1 MMRHRL
7 LLLALTVLAT
17 ACSSN
22 RFTMVTTTED
32 NPWVETDV
40 YDDAAEGTEA
50 DIVVDLSATGQTI
63 KGFGTCFSELSHR
76 ALSKLTP
83 EDYDKVMTELF
94 APGEGVNFT
103 ICRMP
108 IGSSDFALKYYSFD
122 DTPGDLVMEHFS
134 IDNDKET
141 LIPLIKS
148 ALAKNPGLKV
158 WGSPWSPPYWMKVNQ
173 NYASRPMN
181 GRMMPPPGGPR
192 PQGQRP
198 PAGRPQGGPGPQ
210 AGMPPIPATTAA
222 EPSFLA
228 SLSLGSAS
236 NRKRLELDN
245 LVKDNGLD
253 MEHMMRE
260 GQDSFIQ
267 DDAYFQAYAL
277 YFKKHVQAYR
287 EQGIDIFMVMP
298 QNEFN
303 SAQNFPSC
311 TWTAKG
317 LANFMHY
324 LVPAMKE
331 EGVEVYFGTME
342 RPNRALVDTI
352 LTDPKIGPDIKG
364 VAFQWAGK
372 DALPLIHESYP
383 ELTMVMS
390 EQQCF
395 NGANSWSDFMSAWDL
410 LKHNLDN
417 GVAIYDYWNLALF
430 DGEVSTWGWQQNSLI
445 SVDYETGA
453 FKYNYEFYEMKH
465 VSRYVQP
472 GAVYL
477 GTGGSMEEAMA
488 FRNPD
493 GSIVILTAEKKG
505 EPRKLTITAGKKT
518 VCVNIPANSV
528 STIVI

>member
-1 MMRHRL
+1 MRHTL
-7 LLLALTVLAT
+7 LLCSIAILAT

-22 RFTMVTTTED
+22 NFTVVTTTED
-32 NPWVETDV
+32 NPWVETTV
-40 YDDAAEGTEA
+40 YDDASAGAEA
-50 DIVVDLSATGQTI
+50 DIIVDLDAVGQTVQ
-63 KGFGTCFSELSHR
+63 GFGVCFSELSHR
-76 ALSKLTP
+76 ALSKLSKD
-83 EDYDKVMTELF
+83 DYDAVMTELF
-94 APGEGVNFT
+94 TPGDEGANFT

-108 IGSSDFALKYYSFD
+108 IGSSDFALKYYSFN
-122 DTPGDLVMEHFS
+122 DTPGDLAMEHFS

-141 LIPLIKS
+141 LIPLIKD
-148 ALAKNPGLKV
+148 ALARNPELKV

-181 GRMMPPPGGPR
+181 GRMMPPPGAPR

-198 PAGRPQGGPGPQ
+198 LAGGPGPQ
-210 AGMPPIPATTAA
+210 AGTPPIPATTAA
-222 EPSFLA
+222 EPSFRA
-228 SLSLGSAS
+228 SFAPSSK
-236 NRKRLELDN
+236 KRLELDN

-267 DDAYFQAYAL
+267 DDLYFEAYAL
-277 YFKKHVQAYR
+277 YFKKYVQAYR

-311 TWTAKG
+311 TWTAQG
-317 LANFMHY
+317 ITNFLHH
-324 LVPAMKE
+324 LVPAMDE

-342 RPNRALVDTI
+342 RANRALVDTV
-352 LTDPKIGPDIKG
+352 LTDPQIGKKIKG

-395 NGANSWSDFMSAWDL
+395 NGANSWNDFISAWDL
-410 LKHNLDN
+410 LKLNMDN
-417 GVAIYDYWNLALF
+417 GVSIYDYWNLALF

-465 VSRYVQP
+465 ISKYVRP

-477 GTGGSMEEAMA
+477 GTAGSMEEAMA

-493 GSIVILTAEKKG
+493 GSIVVLAAEKTG
-505 EPRKLTITAGKKT
+505 EARNLTITAGKRTIK
-518 VCVNIPANSV
+518 VNIPANSV
-528 STIVI
+528 STIVF

>member
-1 MMRHRL
+1 MKRL
-7 LLLALTVLAT
+7 VLIIAALAVISS
-17 ACSSN
+17 CSQKNS
-22 RFTMVTTTED
+22 FTMVTTTEG
-32 NPWVETDV
+32 NPWVETAV
-40 YDDAAEGTEA
+40 YDDSAPGAEAE
-50 DIVVDLSATGQTI
+50 IVVNLDEVGQTI
-63 KGFGTCFSELSHR
+63 QGFGTCFSELSHR
-76 ALSKLTP
+76 ALSKLSK
-83 EDYDKVMTELF
+83 EDYDKVMTDLF
-94 APGEGVNFT
+94 TPGKEGANFT

-108 IGSSDFALKYYSFD
+108 IGSSDFALKYYSFN
-122 DTPGDLVMEHFS
+122 DTPGDLAMEHFS

-141 LIPLIKS
+141 LIPLIKD
-148 ALAKNPGLKV
+148 ALAKNPDLKV

-181 GRMMPPPGGPR
+181 GFMRRPSQGGQRRPA
-192 PQGQRP
+192 PQGL
-198 PAGRPQGGPGPQ
+198 
-210 AGMPPIPATTAA
+210 PATTAA
-222 EPSFLA
+222 EPSFRA
-228 SLSLGSAS
+228 SLSQG
-236 NRKRLELDN
+236 NTGRKRLELDN

-277 YFKKHVQAYR
+277 YFKKYVQAYR

-311 TWTAKG
+311 TWTAQG
-317 LANFMHY
+317 LTNFLHY
-324 LVPAMKE
+324 LVPAMNE
-331 EGVEVYFGTME
+331 ESVDVYFGTME
-342 RPNRALVDTI
+342 RANRALVDTV
-352 LTDPKIGPDIKG
+352 LNDPQIGKYIKG

-383 ELTMVMS
+383 ELTMVQS

-395 NGANSWSDFMSAWDL
+395 NGANSWADFMSAWDL

-417 GVAIYDYWNLALF
+417 GVSIYDYWNLALF

-453 FKYNYEFYEMKH
+453 LKYNYEFYEMKH
-465 VSRYVQP
+465 ISQYVHP

-493 GSIVILTAEKKG
+493 GSIVILTAEKTG
-505 EPRKLTITAGKKT
+505 EPRKLTIVAGKKT
-518 VCVNIPANSV
+518 VNVNIPANSV

>member
-1 MMRHRL
+1 
-7 LLLALTVLAT
+7 
-17 ACSSN
+17 
-22 RFTMVTTTED
+22 MVTTTED
-32 NPWVETDV
+32 NPWVETTV
-40 YDDAAEGTEA
+40 YDDASAGAEA
-50 DIVVDLSATGQTI
+50 DIIVDLDAVGQTVQ
-63 KGFGTCFSELSHR
+63 GFGVCFSELSHR
-76 ALSKLTP
+76 ALSKLSKD
-83 EDYDKVMTELF
+83 DYNAVMTELF
-94 APGEGVNFT
+94 TPGDEGANFT

-108 IGSSDFALKYYSFD
+108 IGSSDFALKYYSFN
-122 DTPGDLVMEHFS
+122 DTPGDLAMEHFS

-141 LIPLIKS
+141 LIPLIKD
-148 ALAKNPGLKV
+148 AQARNPWVKV
-158 WGSPWSPPYWMKVNQ
+158 WSTLCSPPNWLKVNQ
-173 NYASRPMN
+173 NYASRATN
-181 GRMMPPPGGPR
+181 GFMRR
-192 PQGQRP
+192 P
-198 PAGRPQGGPGPQ
+198 PQGGQQRPVGL
-210 AGMPPIPATTAA
+210 PATTAA
-222 EPSFLA
+222 EPSFRA
-228 SLSLGSAS
+228 SFAPSS
-236 NRKRLELDN
+236 RKRLELDN

-267 DDAYFQAYAL
+267 DDLYFEAYAL
-277 YFKKHVQAYR
+277 YFKKYVQAYR

-311 TWTAKG
+311 TWTAQG
-317 LANFMHY
+317 ITNFLHH
-324 LVPAMKE
+324 LVPAMDE

-342 RPNRALVDTI
+342 RANRALVDTV
-352 LTDPKIGPDIKG
+352 LTDPQIGKKIKG

-395 NGANSWSDFMSAWDL
+395 NGANSWNDFMSAWDL
-410 LKHNLDN
+410 LKFNMDN
-417 GVAIYDYWNLALF
+417 GVSIYDYWNLALF

-445 SVDYETGA
+445 SVDYETGT

-465 VSRYVQP
+465 ISHYVQP

-477 GTGGSMEEAMA
+477 GTSGSMEEAMA

-493 GSIVILTAEKKG
+493 GSIVVLVAEKTG
-505 EPRKLTITAGKKT
+505 EPRKLTITAGKKNVT
-518 VCVNIPANSV
+518 INVPANSV